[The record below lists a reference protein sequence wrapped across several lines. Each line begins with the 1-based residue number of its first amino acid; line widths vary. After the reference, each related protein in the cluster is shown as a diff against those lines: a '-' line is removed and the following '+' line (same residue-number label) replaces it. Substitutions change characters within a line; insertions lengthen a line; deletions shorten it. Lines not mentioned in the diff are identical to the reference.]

1 MSATNSS
8 ADLGADALRWG
19 GLGKTAWRVLRALRA
34 ANDGATA
41 ANLAGT
47 LQMNSRTLRRA
58 LGRLQDAGA
67 AQCIGDTWHCVAV
80 DLKPV
85 AQKLGTDGAGERQ
98 REQHRN
104 QRLAYRELLEVRRCR
119 RQRSA
124 RRPAP
129 ARDGHSPSE
138 EEPS

>member
-1 MSATNSS
+1 MNVTDVS
-8 ADLGADALRWG
+8 ADLGADVLRWG
-19 GLGKTAWRVLRALRA
+19 ALGKTAWRVLRALRA
-34 ANDGATA
+34 AKDGATA
-41 ANLAGT
+41 VNLATT

-58 LGRLQDAGA
+58 LGRLQDAGM
-67 AQCIGDTWHCVAV
+67 AQPIGDTWHWVAV
-80 DLKPV
+80 DLKLV

-104 QRLAYRELLEVRRCR
+104 QRLAYRELLEGRRRR

-124 RRPAP
+124 RGRAP
-129 ARDGHSPSE
+129 SRDGHSPSE